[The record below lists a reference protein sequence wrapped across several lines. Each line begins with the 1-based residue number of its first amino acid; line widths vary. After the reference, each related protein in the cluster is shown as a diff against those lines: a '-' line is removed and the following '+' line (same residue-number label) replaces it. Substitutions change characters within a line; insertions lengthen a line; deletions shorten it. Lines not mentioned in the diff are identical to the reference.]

1 MKIKTKLTLGVGL
14 LFLLIFLLGIVS
26 TLYIN
31 ALKRDTENIL
41 TANYNSVKYARNML
55 NTLENYDQNASKKFE
70 ENLKLQEQNITEI
83 GEFEAT
89 ADVRAQ
95 FDTLGNLKNQ
105 SEGIKSLRVKIY
117 QIIDMNMEAIQRKS
131 ERAKSTAST
140 AIFWVIVT
148 GSLCFL
154 IAFFLLINLPSNIA
168 DPIKKLTAS
177 ISQIAAG
184 NYSERVQFADH
195 SEFGELAHSFN
206 LMAQKLEEYNNSN
219 LAMLMMEKKRIEE
232 LINNMQDPVIGLDEN
247 KKIIF
252 INESAIEICGL
263 AEKELIGKEIFQLAV
278 KNDLIRM
285 LVNELAVDETERKSL
300 KTQPLKIYA
309 NGKESYF
316 EKSILNISVTPTGE
330 TIPLLVGHVIML
342 KNITEFKELDMAKTN
357 FIATV
362 SHEFKTPVAAI
373 KMSIQLLENEQ
384 VGHLNAEQKE
394 LLNGISEET
403 ERLLKITSELL
414 DMTQV
419 ESGKIHLSFQPADPK
434 EIISYAVQ
442 ANKSQADQKHVS
454 VKTLFSENLT
464 PIYADQE
471 KTAWV
476 LTNLLSNAIRYS
488 FENSSVEITAN
499 QVGEFVR
506 FTVKDFGSGIPPQ
519 YQEKVFERYFKI
531 PGSNTIGTGLGL
543 AISKEF
549 IEAQGGS
556 IYLESEPGSGSS
568 FSFLLKS
575 A

>member
-1 MKIKTKLTLGVGL
+1 M
-14 LFLLIFLLGIVS
+14 
-26 TLYIN
+26 
-31 ALKRDTENIL
+31 DTENIL
-41 TANYNSVKYARNML
+41 IDNYNSLKYARNML
-55 NTLENYDQNASKKFE
+55 NALENLDHDALMKFE
-70 ENLKLQEQNITEI
+70 ANLGLQERNITEI

-89 ADVRAQ
+89 SEAREQ
-95 FDTLGNLKNQ
+95 FDNLGNLKNQ
-105 SEGIKSLRVKIY
+105 SEGIKLLRVKIY

-154 IAFFLLINLPSNIA
+154 ISFFLLINLPSNIA
-168 DPIKKLTAS
+168 DPIKKLTGS
-177 ISQIAAG
+177 IIQIAAG
-184 NYSERVQFADH
+184 NYSERVQFADQ

-219 LAMLMMEKKRIEE
+219 LAMLLMEKKRIEE
-232 LINNMQDPVIGLDEN
+232 LINNMQDPVIGLNEN

-252 INESAIEICGL
+252 VNESAIQICGL
-263 AEKELIGKEIFQLAV
+263 KGTEIIGKDIFQLAV

-285 LVNELAVDETERKSL
+285 LVNELAVDQTERKSL
-300 KTQPLKIYA
+300 KAQPLKIYA

-330 TIPLLVGHVIML
+330 TISQLVGYVIML
-342 KNITEFKELDMAKTN
+342 KNITEFKELDIAKTN
-357 FIATV
+357 FMATV
-362 SHEFKTPVAAI
+362 SHEYKTPVAAI
-373 KMSIQLLENEQ
+373 KMSIQLLENEKI
-384 VGHLNAEQKE
+384 GSLNAEQKE

-419 ESGKIHLSFQPADPK
+419 ESGKIHLSFHPADPK
-434 EIISYAVQ
+434 DIISYAIQ
-442 ANKSQADQKHVS
+442 ANKSQAEQKHVL
-454 VKTLFSENLT
+454 VITQFPETLS

-488 FENSSVEITAN
+488 FENSKVEVTAN
-499 QVGEFVR
+499 NEGNFVR
-506 FTVKDFGSGIPPQ
+506 FTVKDFGPGIPPK